1 MKRHLFI
8 VAALTGTLALAGCD
22 KADDTEQDAQAETT
36 QTEQSAQGEQTAQ
49 SEQTDQSDTNQDTQ
63 QASKTLDGVLEF
75 AATDTPLPDDAQV
88 VVSLRDEALADAP
101 ATIITETNVDASG
114 NGPVEF
120 SLDYPTDQVDPG
132 HAHALHAEV
141 FDGDGN
147 LRWNSPERHP
157 VEVGPEAEQAPITL
171 TLEPVATEAM
181 AGEPLEETGEALDE
195 AGDAVANTAGEA
207 VEATEQAAGDA
218 AEATQE
224 TAEDAAEATQQ
235 AAEET
240 AEELDEVTQDD
251 TQSTQ

>member
-22 KADDTEQDAQAETT
+22 QADDTEQDAQAGTT
-36 QTEQSAQGEQTAQ
+36 QTEQAQNEQSAQNDTAQ
-49 SEQTDQSDTNQDTQ
+49 DTEQQV
-63 QASKTLDGVLEF
+63 SKTLDGVLEF
-75 AATDTPLPDDAQV
+75 AATDTPLPDDAKV
-88 VVSLRDEALADAP
+88 VVSLRDVALADAP

-114 NGPVEF
+114 NDPVEF
-120 SLDYPTDQVDPG
+120 SLDYPVDQVDPG

-141 FDGDGN
+141 FDDEGN
-147 LRWNSPERHP
+147 LLWNSPERHS
-157 VEVGPEAEQAPITL
+157 VEVGPKADQAPITL

-181 AGEPLEETGEALDE
+181 AGEPLEKTGEALDE

-240 AEELDEVTQDD
+240 AEELEEATQDD
-251 TQSTQ
+251 GQANQ